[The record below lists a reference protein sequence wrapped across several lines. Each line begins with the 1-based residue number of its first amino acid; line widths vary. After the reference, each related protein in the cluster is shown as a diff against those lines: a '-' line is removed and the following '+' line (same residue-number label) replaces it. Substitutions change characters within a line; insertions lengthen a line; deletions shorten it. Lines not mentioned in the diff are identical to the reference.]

1 MNMGNTSTGFAGT
14 ASAVDDDERTD
25 VFRRDIINQGLSV
38 QVSTNT
44 VSALEFL
51 KAHDIDPE
59 VIERVLLEPQ
69 RRRSMR
75 HH

>member
-1 MNMGNTSTGFAGT
+1 MNMGKTSTALAG
-14 ASAVDDDERTD
+14 ADCAVDDDERID
-25 VFRRDIINQGLSV
+25 LWRRDIVNQGLSV
-38 QVSTNT
+38 QLSANT

-51 KAHDIDPE
+51 KAHDIDPQ

-69 RRRSMR
+69 RRRGLR